1 MTLAFAA
8 TASRPV
14 AVLTAPL
21 HPTEVQITPIRRQPM
36 ADRYDMVR
44 VSIEGRPLTATA
56 ALAWNGDLPRE
67 LQQILFDT
75 ADRSNDHE
83 PSAAAS

>member
-1 MTLAFAA
+1 
-8 TASRPV
+8 
-14 AVLTAPL
+14 
-21 HPTEVQITPIRRQPM
+21 
-36 ADRYDMVR
+36 MVR

-67 LQQILFDT
+67 LQQILFDA
-75 ADRSNDHE
+75 ADRGTYDE

>member
-8 TASRPV
+8 TSNRPV
-14 AVLTAPL
+14 AVLTGPL
-21 HPTEVQITPIRRQPM
+21 HPTEVQITPIRRQP
-36 ADRYDMVR
+36 AAGLCDVVR

-56 ALAWNGDLPRE
+56 GLAWNGDLPRE

-75 ADRSNDHE
+75 ADRSNYDE
-83 PSAAAS
+83 PSAVAS